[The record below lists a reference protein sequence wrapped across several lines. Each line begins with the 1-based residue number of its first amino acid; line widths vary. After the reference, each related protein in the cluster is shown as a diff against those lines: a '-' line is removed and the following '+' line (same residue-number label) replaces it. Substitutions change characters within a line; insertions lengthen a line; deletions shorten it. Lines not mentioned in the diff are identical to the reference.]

1 MIQFTIPRRR
11 DRRLAVALAALAVG
25 LCGAAAS
32 TASASVPDL
41 QAPSDASSV
50 WDSSTAKSVTAFCP
64 ARTHVIGTGA
74 KISGGSGQVL
84 LESVVP
90 NAQLTSVTV
99 SAHEDAD
106 GAPGIWSV
114 TATAICAN
122 VPGLERVS
130 KVSTSGSDD
139 TKTASALCPSG
150 KKSLGAGGEITGG
163 NGHVYLMWIEPST
176 VDGGAE
182 AQVAR
187 GGASN
192 SWSLTAYG
200 ICADPPPGYELVWK
214 YADTGSATSFGLAVS
229 CSPGKR
235 LLGTG
240 GMVGSGGQIGMTAM
254 TPQSSPSQGAVV
266 AGYEDQYGSSFTWSL
281 VAYAICA
288 TP

>member
-1 MIQFTIPRRR
+1 MTQITIPRRR
-11 DRRLAVALAALAVG
+11 DRRLAVALTALAVG

-41 QAPSDASSV
+41 QAPVAASSV

-74 KISGGSGQVL
+74 KISGGAGQVV
-84 LESVVP
+84 LEGVVP

-106 GAPGIWSV
+106 GTPGIWSV

-130 KVSTSGSDD
+130 ETVASNQYNVRL
-139 TKTASALCPSG
+139 ASASCPYG
-150 KKSLGAGGEITGG
+150 KKTLGAGGEIIGG
-163 NGHVYLMWIEPST
+163 YGQVHMQSIEPNT
-176 VDGGAE
+176 VSGIAEAYEGGA
-182 AQVAR
+182 
-187 GGASN
+187 GTSN
-192 SWSLTAYG
+192 SWSLTAYA
-200 ICADPPPGYELVWK
+200 ICADPPPGYEYV
-214 YADTGSATSFGLAVS
+214 YQGAFTGSATSFGLAVY
-229 CSPGKR
+229 CSAGKK

-240 GMVGSGGQIGMTAM
+240 GLVGGGAKVGLTAM
-254 TPQSSPSQGAVV
+254 TPASAPSQGAVA
-266 AGYEDQYGSSFTWSL
+266 AGYEDQYGTSL
-281 VAYAICA
+281 DWGILAYAICA